1 MRLTDRTLRDVL
13 DAVRSPEPTPGG
25 GSASALAG
33 AMGASLLAMAAR
45 LPRPAATTADD
56 LERLEAAGEHCA
68 EIAKR
73 LTDFVDADSDAYDQV
88 VSAYRMPKGTDEEK
102 ALRRERIQAAL
113 RLATDAPLG
122 VMMACAEAIGHAD
135 PIARFGNRNASSDVL
150 VGLELLGAGLRGA
163 RLNVEINLDSLKD
176 ATYAE
181 RVGRDASRLS
191 GEAERGAAAA
201 RRCLGSDS

>member
-13 DAVRSPEPTPGG
+13 DALRSPEPTPGG

-33 AMGASLLAMAAR
+33 AMGASLLAMVAR
-45 LPRPAATTADD
+45 LARPATGIAAEVEELETAGARC
-56 LERLEAAGEHCA
+56 E
-68 EIAKR
+68 EIANR

-102 ALRRERIQAAL
+102 TRRSERIQAAL

-122 VMMACAEAIGHAD
+122 VMMACSEAIGHAD

-163 RLNVEINLDSLKD
+163 GFNVEINLGSLKD
-176 ATYAE
+176 TSYVE
-181 RVGRDASRLS
+181 RVRRDASRLS
-191 GEAERGAAAA
+191 GQADRATAAA
-201 RRCLGSDS
+201 RRRLGSDG